1 MSVPERAG
9 RIVNYLWALA
19 AAVVFVLWL
28 QDPGL
33 FARESIAARIE
44 SWGSWMFTGF
54 IGISLVRGFLLVPS
68 TPVILTGGVLFPE
81 SLPMV
86 FAISIVG
93 IVVSATAIY
102 LLPGVGEYD
111 DLLERRYPEKIA
123 RVKTLLAKPYAFWVV
138 AGWSFCPFVPTD
150 VICYAAGPAED
161 VVSAHDRRPPP
172 GRGAGSFLG
181 TCFLHSSRLTFSG
194 S

>member
-68 TPVILTGGVLFPE
+68 TPVILTGGVFSQSRCRWCLR
-81 SLPMV
+81 SQSWVSSCRLP
-86 FAISIVG
+86 
-93 IVVSATAIY
+93 
-102 LLPGVGEYD
+102 
-111 DLLERRYPEKIA
+111 
-123 RVKTLLAKPYAFWVV
+123 
-138 AGWSFCPFVPTD
+138 
-150 VICYAAGPAED
+150 
-161 VVSAHDRRPPP
+161 
-172 GRGAGSFLG
+172 
-181 TCFLHSSRLTFSG
+181 
-194 S
+194 